1 MKIFPLFLL
10 LSCSLCLQA
19 QHKKLVQP
27 FMLKG
32 QITNC
37 SEEYL
42 RIFYRLPDG
51 RVLQDTLKLDR
62 EGKFYLRSTKVTQPL
77 VASIQQKN
85 IQINDFFVAPG
96 YELTITGE
104 GKDFLSLARS
114 KKIAGRG
121 AAPNR
126 YRFMLDSIQVA
137 RMDTTKWYTLLK
149 EDLLQYAK
157 RDRKLKDSVARVVF
171 AGRSPKDPYMKQ
183 FEAIVQDD
191 IRFQELYLLLAHISM
206 NGSKYSYE
214 ETRALVEDNTDSG
227 LISRIYD
234 ARNLA
239 SGAYRNWIVTGEWPS
254 YLITLD
260 KKADTAKSKNSIDK
274 LQKIA
279 AVYPAGAVKDYA
291 LTMIMEGR
299 AEFANTL
306 EKLNNYK
313 TQFEPYKA
321 MVMEPAYA
329 DRIGEAIARKE
340 AELLITQTGK
350 PAPSFTLSAIDG
362 KAYSLSDFAGKV
374 VYIDLWASWCHPCRQ
389 EVPDYRKLYAK
400 YKDDSRIVFMGIA
413 VQDGINEWKKALAED
428 KPDWLQLIDKDDKV
442 WTAYVANTIPKFI
455 VVDKQGNIANFD
467 APRPSSGETIEKLLL
482 QEMAK

>member
-1 MKIFPLFLL
+1 MKFFFLFIL
-10 LSCSLCLQA
+10 LSYSLWLQA
-19 QHKKLVQP
+19 QNKKIEQP
-27 FMLKG
+27 FILKG
-32 QITNC
+32 QISNC
-37 SEEYL
+37 PEEYL
-42 RIFYRLPDG
+42 RVFYRLPDG
-51 RVLQDTLKLDR
+51 RVLHDTIKLDR
-62 EGKFYLRSTKVTQPL
+62 EGKFYLRSTKVRQPL
-77 VASIQQKN
+77 GASIQQKN

-126 YRFMLDSIQVA
+126 YRFMLDSIQIA
-137 RMDTTKWYTLLK
+137 RMDTTKWYTLSK

-157 RDRKLKDSVARVVF
+157 RERKLRDSVARVVF
-171 AGRSPKDPYMKQ
+171 AGQSSKDPYMKQ
-183 FEAIVQDD
+183 FEAIVRDD
-191 IRFQELYLLLAHISM
+191 IRFQELYLLLAHIDM
-206 NGSKYSYE
+206 NGSKYSYA
-214 ETRALVEDNTDSG
+214 ETRALVENNTDPD

-234 ARNLA
+234 ARHLA
-239 SGAYRNWIVTGEWPS
+239 SGTYRNWIVTGEWPS
-254 YLITLD
+254 YLINLD
-260 KKADTAKSKNSIDK
+260 KKADTTKSKNSIDK

-306 EKLNNYK
+306 EKLNKYK
-313 TQFEPYKA
+313 TQFEPYTA
-321 MVMEPAYA
+321 MVTEPKYTE
-329 DRIGEAIARKE
+329 RIGAAIARKE

-350 PAPSFTLSAIDG
+350 PAPPFTLADIDG
-362 KAYSLSDFAGKV
+362 KTYSLNDFAGKV

-400 YKDDSRIVFMGIA
+400 YKDDNRIVFMGIA
-413 VQDGINEWKKALAED
+413 VQDGINEWKKALEED

-455 VVDKQGNIANFD
+455 VVDKKGNIANFD